1 MALDQVS
8 LIVPARSEYAKTVRL
23 TAAELGSR
31 LGMSYDDV
39 DDVRMATEEAF
50 VYASACV
57 GESEPIGFTFTVA
70 EDELTV
76 LVGLSPRS
84 VAATRTPAWRTVTPL
99 SSSNR
104 CAIPMRFFAAQA
116 RARCGSSSASRTP
129 RRRSDGAADHTQGE
143 SPTGLGQE
151 PDA

>member
-8 LIVPARSEYAKTVRL
+8 LIVPARSEYAKTVRM

-76 LVGLSPRS
+76 LVGPLPEIGCGDADTTPEDRYAAFILESVCDTYEVLRS
-84 VAATRTPAWRTVTPL
+84 SGTCTLRLVKRVSDTTPK
-99 SSSNR
+99 
-104 CAIPMRFFAAQA
+104 
-116 RARCGSSSASRTP
+116 
-129 RRRSDGAADHTQGE
+129 E
-143 SPTGLGQE
+143 
-151 PDA
+151 